1 METNNVLT
9 AYFYDSI
16 LGKNVYGV
24 VPKTDEVECME
35 TISEMFKDLSEESKE
50 YLLVH
55 LEMLKGVE

>member
-1 METNNVLT
+1 METSNAFT

-24 VPKTDEVECME
+24 VPKTEEVERME

-50 YLLVH
+50 YLLVR
-55 LEMLKGVE
+55 LEMLRGA